1 MTDHNDTGAT
11 ARPSL
16 TEMQLEILEE
26 CAGIRSP
33 RLWGAAVGACLESLR
48 GYGFIERNG
57 KVTSAGATAIINAY
71 EPLKARL
78 AEVERERDDIR
89 STLNAWFNTS
99 NKLEPDIS
107 KLLLDGLNGY
117 IRRSES
123 GGMPF
128 ELADDLRAVI
138 EDFCRLYVGELL
150 TPYIEQAKSSAEAR
164 IAVLVRALSDTLAQY
179 VSMAL
184 SGDCGFWDPEE
195 EHHVIAARAALSKAR
210 GTAKPGAEE

>member
-11 ARPSL
+11 ARPWREALRREPERYAACSP
-16 TEMQLEILEE
+16 EAISHGSQAQMKYFVADAQHDIAIL
-26 CAGIRSP
+26 A
-33 RLWGAAVGACLESLR
+33 
-48 GYGFIERNG
+48 
-57 KVTSAGATAIINAY
+57 
-71 EPLKARL
+71 ARL

-164 IAVLVRALSDTLAQY
+164 VAVLEKALEFYANSEIYKPHPHGAAFDRRDKSYIARTALAADQKE
-179 VSMAL
+179 A
-184 SGDCGFWDPEE
+184 G
-195 EHHVIAARAALSKAR
+195 K
-210 GTAKPGAEE
+210 